1 MDETRV
7 QILKEPG
14 KKAES
19 LSYMWVRR
27 SGGRE
32 HPIILFDY
40 ASSRRADVAASLLG
54 DYQGYLQTD
63 DYAGYHRIGQQK
75 GIVALGCMAHA
86 RRKFIDAQ
94 KVSPSPKG
102 KVSKADMAIT
112 MIKALYATEA
122 SIKEQ
127 TTAQKHKIRQE
138 KSRPQL
144 NKLRAWL
151 DKALQQTLPK
161 GKTGEAL
168 AYLDKNWDKLTIYVT
183 DGRLNID
190 NNPVENAI
198 RPFAIGRKNW
208 LFSDSQRGAKAS
220 AMLYRMIETAK
231 ANELEPYA
239 YLRTVLA
246 QLPQCETV
254 DDIEKLLPE
263 NIELEVV

>member
-1 MDETRV
+1 V
-7 QILKEPG
+7 QVLKEPD
-14 KKAES
+14 KTAES
-19 LSYMWVRR
+19 LNYMWVRKT
-27 SGGRE
+27 GDRE

-40 ASSRRADVAASLLG
+40 ASSRRAGVAASLLG

-102 KVSKADMAIT
+102 KISKADMAIT
-112 MIKALYATEA
+112 MIKALYTIEA

-127 TTAQKHKIRQE
+127 TAAQKHKIRQE
-138 KSRPQL
+138 KSRPQI

-151 DKALQQTLPK
+151 DKTLQQTLPK

-190 NNPVENAI
+190 NNPFENAI

-208 LFSDSQRGAKAS
+208 LFSDSQKGAKAS
-220 AMLYRMIETAK
+220 AMLYSMIETANSNPTRIYVRYWRNYHSAK
-231 ANELEPYA
+231 
-239 YLRTVLA
+239 RWR
-246 QLPQCETV
+246 
-254 DDIEKLLPE
+254 I
-263 NIELEVV
+263 